1 MVLLEILYKPS
12 IYRFIME
19 VDSNKKKEYNLP
31 WQPPMCNVSKLDTT
45 EFKRLS
51 LECREVLPLSEIAE
65 QRA

>member
-1 MVLLEILYKPS
+1 
-12 IYRFIME
+12 ME